1 MGLPSYNDMRLPIL
15 RMLADG
21 KLHGIRDVIKA
32 VAAELG
38 VAAEDRKLLTPK
50 TRRPRFDIGVT
61 RCVTDLRKAGM
72 LKNTE
77 LGRFCITGDGQAA
90 LSKDPRRIDLGF
102 LRENSALFCEWE
114 ASVRRGREAWRGEG
128 SAAGASDS
136 GMVAIIDTPGAGDS
150 WGGGA
155 GRPAHGGRSRL
166 LQHVRTLLEE
176 GRALD
181 SLAAVSFS
189 DTLFV
194 TAKGSHEDLLLSFG
208 RAVWPAIV
216 RGIREGVPVRGCVA
230 CGRFLR
236 DKDGSVA
243 GPAADEAAAYYRL
256 PQWAGISAAPSAN
269 AVLSTLAPGPA
280 RAPGGGGPYAMHSI
294 PLGTLVEQGAWAVNW
309 PGQCDESGERE
320 IEEIAGIMEV
330 RIETAPDIES
340 ALRWRNTRRFC
351 DSVLAA
357 A

>member
-1 MGLPSYNDMRLPIL
+1 MGLPSYDDLRLPIL
-15 RMLADG
+15 RMLVDG
-21 KLHGIRDVIKA
+21 KVHWIRDVIEA

-38 VAAEDRKLLTPK
+38 VVAEDRKLRTPK
-50 TRRPRFDIGVT
+50 TRRPRFDIDVT

-77 LGRFCITGDGQAA
+77 LGKFYITGGGRAA
-90 LSKDPRRIDLGF
+90 LSKNPGRIDLGF
-102 LRENSALFCEWE
+102 LRENSAPFCEWE
-114 ASVRRGREAWRGEG
+114 ASVRRGREVWRGEG
-128 SAAGASDS
+128 GAAGASNS
-136 GMVAIIDTPGAGDS
+136 GMVAIIDALGAGDS

-155 GRPAHGGRSRL
+155 DGPAHGGRSRL
-166 LQHVRTLLEE
+166 LQHARNLLEE
-176 GRALD
+176 DKALD
-181 SLAAVSFS
+181 GLAAVSFS

-236 DKDGSVA
+236 DEEGSVA

-269 AVLSTLAPGPA
+269 AVLSTLAPGPLQG
-280 RAPGGGGPYAMHSI
+280 PGGGPYAMHSI